1 MGANKR
7 TFSRDRITE
16 AYKEN
21 GYEGITKYVGK
32 TDIFFFS
39 DDFSHKVIEAWSKS
53 QNLERF
59 FEDEQY

>member
-7 TFSRDRITE
+7 TFKKDRIIE
-16 AYKEN
+16 AYRAD
-21 GYEGITKYVGK
+21 GYDGITKYVGK
-32 TDIFFFS
+32 TDIFFFE

-59 FEDEQY
+59 FADVH